1 MNELPACGLTIDRL
15 FDSNHQNSSFAL
27 NISKRGRD
35 DFVQISLPLMCGTLN
50 VSK

>member
-1 MNELPACGLTIDRL
+1 MYGGLTIDRL

-35 DFVQISLPLMCGTLN
+35 DFVQISQRVLPLMCGTLN